1 MSFKQTFILKCLD
14 YMEKILADEQ
24 ELEQSICHFIEDKNP
39 GSRYQL
45 NTKITEA
52 SQWSEQDK
60 LNLSAAVFEAI
71 ARTTQ
76 YFYVEDDERAQEIN
90 KGSSVFLEQYLFSL
104 TENTNPEN
112 RLMSVKNNI
121 RRIKDEMK
129 NKMEHNLE
137 NPYAFFSP
145 ITSGLVLMAAATTVA
160 LLAYRS

>member
-14 YMEKILADEQ
+14 YMEKILEDDQ
-24 ELEQSICHFIEDKNP
+24 ELEQSIRHFIEDKNP
-39 GSRYQL
+39 SSRYQL
-45 NTKITEA
+45 NTKITKA
-52 SQWSEQDK
+52 SEWSEQDK

-71 ARTTQ
+71 ARTSQ

-90 KGSSVFLEQYLFSL
+90 GGSSVFLEQYLLSL

-112 RLMSVKNNI
+112 RIESVKNNI
-121 RRIKDEMK
+121 QRIKNEMK
-129 NKMEHNLE
+129 NKINLE

-160 LLAYRS
+160 LLAYRA